1 MLLYL
6 EGRIK
11 WKLVK
16 ILKLLRQRQV
26 DFCTFEASLI
36 LKNEFLDISAT
47 QRSPVLGK
55 KILKLTR

>member
-16 ILKLLRQRQV
+16 ILKLLRQRLV
-26 DFCTFEASLI
+26 DFCKLEASLI